1 MKVFFRKYGGEIDLR
16 APKIAT
22 CFEYVTLWSSSGEDT
37 AQLGRVCAGALG
49 VCLDYKAIFPR
60 YRAGKMSAMEYGHL
74 MLDRLLSEG
83 ITGTA
88 VFREG
93 VKCLQFMTERIPTQ
107 KEVDERANFSSSP
120 DMDIST

>member
-60 YRAGKMSAMEYGHL
+60 YRAGKMSAMEYGH
-74 MLDRLLSEG
+74 
-83 ITGTA
+83 
-88 VFREG
+88 
-93 VKCLQFMTERIPTQ
+93 
-107 KEVDERANFSSSP
+107 
-120 DMDIST
+120 STP